1 MQVKGLTTFPVENVS
16 DTVAQ
21 LEKGCQSRSK
31 GETAMNAQSSRS
43 HAIFSIILVKEAVT
57 EEWVFRENSNF
68 RDDPTFLKSRDW
80 KLKEN
85 NFEWRRFIL

>member
-1 MQVKGLTTFPVENVS
+1 MTTFPVENVS

-43 HAIFSIILVKEAVT
+43 HAIFSIILVKEAVA
-57 EEWVFRENSNF
+57 EEWVSNKFENSNF
-68 RDDPTFLKSRDW
+68 RIRLAQVSNSEIQG
-80 KLKEN
+80 KELSN
-85 NFEWRRFIL
+85 AVLL